1 MKTPVLPYSLCKL
14 FKGSE
19 LFTVTD
25 EYLSVVV
32 DFISIFS
39 DWSQTMQWLDT
50 PVGYFSLSFIYR

>member
-25 EYLSVVV
+25 EYLSVIV
-32 DFISIFS
+32 DFISILVIEAKLCS
-39 DWSQTMQWLDT
+39 DLIHQ
-50 PVGYFSLSFIYR
+50 